1 VLVAA
6 AAQDRW
12 RRSEWLGGWLAGLA
26 AAGRALP
33 VLLGGLL
40 LVEAA
45 VDWAGL
51 GRLMLQAAELRVA
64 PPTSIVV
71 ILLTLAL
78 AGQLAGAAGDV
89 LARELPDATATPDPP
104 GRTARAGLVAS
115 VCALGLP
122 LVLLLAA
129 LPATTPAV
137 AVAPA
142 GGDLTGRL
150 LVGLRTTVAIAFGAA
165 LLATLAGGAW
175 GLAAAAA
182 RRAANGASRVA
193 GELVAASAWILALMP
208 AVPAVLL
215 LVLATRGQPSTV
227 LLLALVLAPRL
238 ALGAQDVLAE
248 ALPARTMLRAAAG
261 TLLLCLGLAVVLQV
275 GTGALGLG
283 PFPPAISLGGLAGEN
298 LNVFASGN
306 LGWVALLTMA
316 TAGPCLSAGW
326 TLLRPFRAGRARAW
340 AILEA

>member
-1 VLVAA
+1 
-6 AAQDRW
+6 
-12 RRSEWLGGWLAGLA
+12 
-26 AAGRALP
+26 
-33 VLLGGLL
+33 
-40 LVEAA
+40 
-45 VDWAGL
+45 
-51 GRLMLQAAELRVA
+51 
-64 PPTSIVV
+64 
-71 ILLTLAL
+71 
-78 AGQLAGAAGDV
+78 
-89 LARELPDATATPDPP
+89 
-104 GRTARAGLVAS
+104 VAS